1 MIRRTPY
8 CVARRG
14 GLFRLLL
21 VLGLSSPFGLRAQD
35 LTLRQALDIALANNL
50 GIQVSRN
57 NVAIASINNSYG
69 VAGGLP
75 QVNLTGSDIEQTVD
89 IRQKYSD
96 PANNS
101 TRNGATSNSLSGAL
115 NASVLLYNGQ
125 RVVYTKRALSQA
137 AIQSKDFLSS
147 RALALAYN
155 VMLKYYDVVRQ
166 QTYALTLQR
175 SIDASRERLHIIQ
188 TELGVGLA
196 NNADLFQSQVDLNTQ
211 LQNYKA
217 QQLVID
223 QDKTDLLTL
232 LTLSPDSTIS
242 VRDTIIVDSTLQLK
256 PVLAN
261 VGQNPDIA
269 AANDQVT
276 INQYIARETNA
287 LRYPSLIANAGYN
300 LSRTQNSGGFSL
312 LNAQYGPFIGLG
324 VTIPIFNGFIYKK
337 QAQVAD
343 INVSNARLLRDT
355 LTLAYTAGAVK
366 NYQAYTNTLE
376 QLAMARDNNQLAGQL
391 LDLVM
396 QKFALRQATIVDV
409 RNAQDSFENAGYQL
423 VNLAFAAKVAEIN
436 LKRYSN
442 TLKF

>member
-1 MIRRTPY
+1 MIRRILY
-8 CVARRG
+8 CVALGG
-14 GLFRLLL
+14 GLLPS
-21 VLGLSSPFGLRAQD
+21 GLHAQD

-50 GIQVSRN
+50 GIRVARN
-57 NVAIASINNSYG
+57 GVAAATINNSYG

-75 QVNLTGSDIEQTVD
+75 QVSITGSDIEQTVD
-89 IRQKYSD
+89 IRQKYATAAD
-96 PANNS
+96 NS
-101 TRNGATSNSLSGAL
+101 SRNGATSNSLSGGL
-115 NASVLLYNGQ
+115 NASLLLYNGE
-125 RVVYTKRALSQA
+125 RVVYTKRALNQA
-137 AIQSKDFLSS
+137 EIQSKDILSS

-166 QTYALTLQR
+166 QSYALTLQR
-175 SIDASRERLHIIQ
+175 SIDASRERLNIIR
-188 TELGVGLA
+188 TELSLGMA

-211 LQNYKA
+211 LQNLKA

-232 LTLSPDSTIS
+232 LTLSPDSVVS

-256 PVLAN
+256 SVLAT
-261 VGQNPDIA
+261 VAQNPDIA
-269 AANDQVT
+269 AANDQIT
-276 INQYIARETNA
+276 INQFVARETNA
-287 LRYPSLIANAGYN
+287 LRYPSLTVNIGYN

-324 VTIPIFNGFIYKK
+324 VNIPIFNGFIYKK

-343 INVSNARLLRDT
+343 INVSTARLLRDT

-376 QLAMARDNNQLAGQL
+376 QLTMARDNYQLAGQL

-396 QKFALRQATIVDV
+396 QRFGVRQATIVDV
-409 RNAQDSFENAGYQL
+409 RNAQDSYENAGYQL
-423 VNLAFAAKVAEIN
+423 VNLAYAAKVAEIN
-436 LKRYSN
+436 LKRYAN